1 MPSKNAQTI
10 LEALEQLGQVREEG
24 KGRVGALVARIPGIK
39 TKTPHSSCT
48 QGVEGDA
55 SANVVNIGPHGSW
68 RHYWE

>member
-10 LEALEQLGQVREEG
+10 LEALEQRGKFGR

-55 SANVVNIGPHGSW
+55 SANAVNIGLHVSW

>member
-10 LEALEQLGQVREEG
+10 LEALEQRGKFGR
-24 KGRVGALVARIPGIK
+24 KGRVCALVARTPGIK
-39 TKTPHSSCT
+39 TKTSHSSCT

-55 SANVVNIGPHGSW
+55 PANAVNIGPHASW